1 MNLKQISI
9 GVISVMTLFVA
20 SCQKSQTAKVEKST
34 EYPVIENVDYHFLKS
49 LVNTSGNS
57 SSKETPLAVITGS
70 NSWTTSAAVPIPTI
84 SQFYYINTT
93 ASPLGSSYK
102 RVNYYINVD
111 NNTRNYMCAGVTGAS
126 NGKKIEM
133 LFYHHIAPSAI
144 YRKSQGHKECE
155 FGGYKPCISI
165 DIPAANPVPTH
176 VICSTLQGGAS
187 STQSDYAITIPNG
200 WDGYFSFTTS
210 VVSSISKAYYLDET
224 PIGFSACP

>member
-1 MNLKQISI
+1 MNLKQTFI
-9 GVISVMTLFVA
+9 GIIGGVMLFTT
-20 SCQKSQTAKVEKST
+20 SCQKSEPAQVEATAKYPMVE
-34 EYPVIENVDYHFLKS
+34 YINYDYLKS
-49 LVNTSGNS
+49 LGGGNVS
-57 SSKETPLAVITGS
+57 SPSKETPLAVISGS
-70 NSWTTSAAVPIPTI
+70 NSWTTSSSVPIPTI
-84 SQFYYINTT
+84 SQFYYVNTT
-93 ASPLGSSYK
+93 TSPLGSAYK

-126 NGKKIEM
+126 SGKKIEM

-165 DIPAANPVPTH
+165 DIPVANPVPTH
-176 VICSTLQGGAS
+176 VVCSTLQGGAS